1 MMMWDLPTQIEVGG
15 TAYDIRTDFR
25 DVLRILCAF
34 EDPDL
39 DEREKALVC
48 LQVLY
53 EDIDNMPP
61 ALYAEAIEKAREFID
76 HGAEG
81 KQGAK
86 TMDWEQDANLLF
98 PAVNAAAGTEV
109 RQMEYLHWWTFLGF
123 FMSIDRKSTYATVLA
138 LRSKKAKGKK
148 LEKWERE
155 FWNANTGICKLQKK
169 LSKEE
174 IAERERLNAL
184 IGD

>member
-109 RQMEYLHWWTFLGF
+109 RQMEYLHWWTFLGYF
-123 FMSIDRKSTYATVLA
+123 GEIGEGLFSTVINIRYKRAN
-138 LRSKKAKGKK
+138 GKK
-148 LEKWERE
+148 LDKWEHE
-155 FWNANTGICKLQKK
+155 FLRKH
-169 LSKEE
+169 KEMIIFYTDE
-174 IAERERLNAL
+174 ERQAIEETEDFLKT
-184 IGD
+184 IT